1 MEAMGRG
8 RGAGSV
14 KVIRLLR
21 RPSGEAPPQAAELLS
36 AALDAT
42 EDAVLLAEEGGG
54 LIYANRGA
62 VRLLGYSRTELEG
75 KPLPEIA
82 AELDGKRWVE
92 LWKQWKQPE
101 PHVLE
106 TFCRRKDGSGVLA
119 EAACS
124 YLVLGTRSY
133 HGVFLREA
141 GRRTHLEEQLRQSQ
155 KMEAVGRL
163 AAGVA
168 HDFNNLLTA
177 VMLYSGLLLNQL
189 GPNSRLRR
197 HADEIRMVSERG
209 AALVG
214 QLLMFSRQA
223 ATEPRP
229 IHLNQAISGMLEL
242 LRQMLGENVELVTQL
257 EPGLEAVNADP
268 VQMEQVLLNL
278 ALNAR
283 DAMRGGGRLVIS
295 TGNLH
300 LEAEESPESLPA
312 GDYVSLAVTD
322 TGSGMDAETR
332 ARLFEPFFTTKPP
345 GEGTGLGLWTVYT
358 IVHQAGGGIEV
369 TSEPG
374 QGTSLRILLP
384 RSEAAELPASGPASG
399 SRPVTILLVEDEDA
413 VRRSIQ
419 ETLEQYGYQVL
430 AAREGN
436 EAAELSRKHEGKVDL
451 LITDLVLPGPGGR
464 EVAEALLKQRPGL
477 RVLYISGYADAERA
491 RRIEA
496 RYFCRK
502 PFTDAV
508 LESKVRELLEAEA
521 AAAG

>member
-1 MEAMGRG
+1 MGEEE
-8 RGAGSV
+8 SV
-14 KVIRLLR
+14 KVIRFLR
-21 RPSGEAPPQAAELLS
+21 KATGEASPQVAELLS
-36 AALDAT
+36 AVLEAT
-42 EDAVLLAEEGGG
+42 EDAVLVAEEGAGV
-54 LIYANRGA
+54 IYANQAAARM
-62 VRLLGYSRTELEG
+62 LGYTREELEG
-75 KPLPEIA
+75 KPLAEIA
-82 AELDGKRWVE
+82 ADLDGKRWVE
-92 LWKQWKQPE
+92 LWKQWKRPD

-106 TFCRRKDGSGVLA
+106 SFCRRKDGSAVLA
-119 EAACS
+119 EATCS
-124 YLVLGTRSY
+124 HLVLGTHSY
-133 HGVFLREA
+133 HCVFLREA

-189 GPNSRLRR
+189 GANSRLRG
-197 HADEIRMVSERG
+197 HADEIRKVSERG

-229 IHLNQAISGMLEL
+229 INLNEGISGVLEL
-242 LRQMLGENVELVTQL
+242 LRQMLGEKVELVTQL
-257 EPGLEAVNADP
+257 EPGLEAVKADP

-300 LEAEESPESLPA
+300 LEAEDSPESLPA

-345 GEGTGLGLWTVYT
+345 GEGTGLGLWTVHT
-358 IVHQAGGGIEV
+358 IVRQGGGGIEV

-374 QGTSLRILLP
+374 QGTSIRILLP
-384 RSEAAELPASGPASG
+384 RSEAAELPAPAFARG
-399 SRPVTILLVEDEDA
+399 RRTVTVLLVEDEDA

-419 ETLEQYGYQVL
+419 ATLEQNGYHVL
-430 AAREGN
+430 AARDGK
-436 EAAELSRKHEGKVDL
+436 EAAELSHKYEGEVDL
-451 LITDLVLPGPGGR
+451 LITDLVLPGPSGR
-464 EVAEALLKQRPGL
+464 EVAEELQKQRPGL

-491 RRIEA
+491 GPIEA
-496 RYFCRK
+496 RFFCRK
-502 PFTDAV
+502 PFTEAT
-508 LESKVRELLEAEA
+508 LQGKVRELLGVEA

>member
-1 MEAMGRG
+1 M
-8 RGAGSV
+8 
-14 KVIRLLR
+14 KVIRFLR
-21 RPSGEAPPQAAELLS
+21 KATGEASPQVAELLS
-36 AALDAT
+36 AVLDAA
-42 EDAVLLAEEGGG
+42 EDAVLLAEEGAGV
-54 LIYANRGA
+54 IYANQA
-62 VRLLGYSRTELEG
+62 AARLLGYSREELEG
-75 KPLPEIA
+75 KPRVEIA
-82 AELDGKRWVE
+82 ADLDGKRWVE
-92 LWKQWKQPE
+92 LWKQWKRPD

-106 TFCRRKDGSGVLA
+106 SFCRRKDGSAVLA
-119 EAACS
+119 EATCS
-124 YLVLGTRSY
+124 HLVLGAHSY
-133 HGVFLREA
+133 HSVFLREA
-141 GRRTHLEEQLRQSQ
+141 GRRPHLEEQLRQSQ

-229 IHLNQAISGMLEL
+229 IHLNEAIGGVLEL
-242 LRQMLGENVELVTQL
+242 LRQMLGERVELVTQL
-257 EPGLEAVNADP
+257 EPGLDAVKADP

-283 DAMRGGGRLVIS
+283 DAMREGGRVVLS

-300 LEAEESPESLPA
+300 LEAQESPESLPA

-332 ARLFEPFFTTKPP
+332 SRLFEPFFTTKPP
-345 GEGTGLGLWTVYT
+345 GEGTGLGLWTVHT
-358 IVHQAGGGIEV
+358 IVRQGGGGIEV

-374 QGTSLRILLP
+374 QGTSIRILLP
-384 RSEAAELPASGPASG
+384 RSEAAEVSLPAPAPGPRKAT
-399 SRPVTILLVEDEDA
+399 VLLVEDEDA

-419 ETLEQYGYQVL
+419 ATLEQNGYHVL

-436 EAAELSRKHEGKVDL
+436 AAAELSRKHEGAVDL

-464 EVAEALLKQRPGL
+464 EVAEALRRQRPGL
-477 RVLYISGYADAERA
+477 RVLYISGYAEAERA
-491 RRIEA
+491 GPIEA
-496 RYFCRK
+496 RHFCRK
-502 PFTDAV
+502 PFSDAV
-508 LESKVRELLEAEA
+508 LEGKIRELLEAEA
-521 AAAG
+521 AAAAG

>member
-1 MEAMGRG
+1 M
-8 RGAGSV
+8 
-14 KVIRLLR
+14 KVIRFER
-21 RPSGEAPPQAAELLS
+21 RVGDKAPQAEELLT
-36 AALDAT
+36 AVLDAT
-42 EDAVLLAEEGGG
+42 EDAVLVAEEGAG
-54 LIYANRGA
+54 LIYANQGA
-62 VRLLGYSRTELEG
+62 ARLLGYSRAELEG
-75 KPLPEIA
+75 KPLREFA
-82 AELDGKRWVE
+82 ADLDGKRWVE
-92 LWKQWKQPE
+92 LWKQWKRPD

-106 TFCRRKDGSGVLA
+106 TFCRRKDGSAVLA

-124 YLVLGTRSY
+124 HLVLGTHSY
-133 HGVFLREA
+133 HCVFLREA
-141 GRRTHLEEQLRQSQ
+141 GRRPHLEEQLRQSQ

-189 GPNSRLRR
+189 APNSRLRK

-214 QLLMFSRQA
+214 QLLLFSRQA
-223 ATEPRP
+223 ASEPRP
-229 IHLNQAISGMLEL
+229 IHLNEAISGMLEL
-242 LRQMLGENVELVTQL
+242 LRQMLGEKVELATQL
-257 EPGLEAVNADP
+257 EPGLEAVKADP

-283 DAMRGGGRLVIS
+283 DAMPGGGRLVIS

-300 LEAEESPESLPA
+300 LETDSPESLPA

-322 TGSGMDAETR
+322 TGCGMDAETR

-358 IVHQAGGGIEV
+358 IVHQGGGGMEV

-384 RSEAAELPASGPASG
+384 RSEAAELPAPAPGPG
-399 SRPVTILLVEDEDA
+399 RRQETILLVEDEDA

-419 ETLEQYGYQVL
+419 ATLEQNGYRVL
-430 AAREGN
+430 AAREGK
-436 EAAELSRKHEGKVDL
+436 EAAEFSQKHEGEVDL
-451 LITDLVLPGPGGR
+451 LITDLVLPGPSGR
-464 EVAEALLKQRPGL
+464 EVAEALRQQRPAM
-477 RVLYISGYADAERA
+477 RVLYISGYAEAERA
-491 RRIEA
+491 GPIEA
-496 RYFCRK
+496 RYFGRK
-502 PFTDAV
+502 PFTDAT
-508 LESKVRELLEAEA
+508 LEGKIRELLEAEA
-521 AAAG
+521 AAG

>member
-1 MEAMGRG
+1 
-8 RGAGSV
+8 V
-14 KVIRLLR
+14 RLISFQR
-21 RPSGEAPPQAAELLS
+21 RIGDKAPQPEELLS
-36 AALDAT
+36 AVLEAA
-42 EDAVLLAEEGGG
+42 EDAVLVEEEGAGI
-54 LIYANRGA
+54 LYANRAAAG
-62 VRLLGYSRTELEG
+62 LLGYERAELEG
-75 KPLPEIA
+75 KALREIA
-82 AELDGKRWVE
+82 SNLDPAHWLE
-92 LWKQWKQPE
+92 MWKQWKRPDPQ
-101 PHVLE
+101 VVE
-106 TFCRRKDGSGVLA
+106 TFCRRKDGSAALA
-119 EAACS
+119 EATCS
-124 YLVLGTRSY
+124 RLVLGTHTY
-133 HGVFLREA
+133 HCIFLREA
-141 GRRTHLEEQLRQSQ
+141 GRRPHLEEQLRQSQ

-189 GPNSRLRR
+189 GPNNRLRQ

-223 ATEPRP
+223 ATQPRP
-229 IHLNQAISGMLEL
+229 VHLNEVIGGMLEL
-242 LRQMLGENVELVTQL
+242 LRQMLGENVELVTQFD
-257 EPGLEAVNADP
+257 PQVEAVEADP
-268 VQMEQVLLNL
+268 MHMEQVLLNL

-283 DAMRGGGRLVIS
+283 DAMRRGGRLVIS

-300 LEAEESPESLPA
+300 REAQSGPEALPA

-332 ARLFEPFFTTKPP
+332 AHLFEPFFTTKPQ

-358 IVHQAGGGIEV
+358 LVHQAGGGIEV

-384 RSEAAELPASGPASG
+384 RSQAAELPAATPGRG
-399 SRPVTILLVEDEDA
+399 RRQETILLVEDEDA

-419 ETLEQYGYQVL
+419 ATLEQNGYRVL
-430 AAREGN
+430 AAREGK
-436 EAAELSRKHEGKVDL
+436 EAEELSRKHEGEMDL
-451 LITDLVLPGPGGR
+451 LITDLVLPGPCGR
-464 EVAEALLKQRPGL
+464 EVAEALRKQRPGM
-477 RVLYISGYADAERA
+477 RVLYISGYAEAESA
-491 RRIEA
+491 GPIEA

-502 PFTDAV
+502 PFSDVT
-508 LESKVRELLEAEA
+508 LEKKVRELLGAEA